1 MTSTEPRET
10 QAAPGLGPY
19 VGSCVWSLHET
30 PGRIRTAN
38 PAFAT
43 LLGMS
48 DDELAT
54 RLKSGL
60 HWQTLVGNAG
70 AAAHGDRMHQIADHG
85 AHAPAEIAVVNK
97 DGKRTVLLMT
107 SARVDPES
115 DEVISTCLDIT
126 ALANAHENSVRAEA
140 TKTRFLAAVSHELR
154 TPLNIISG
162 QTTLLTE
169 GVYGEL
175 TEKAKDALTRIT
187 RAERQL
193 RQAVDSVLTFSRLEL
208 GEMSYNIE
216 AVPLGAVVR
225 QAVDAT
231 SSQASAKSLT
241 IDVGDFRDEDVVRVD
256 RDKLTQIVVAL
267 LSNAIK
273 FTNSGGRICVDV
285 ARRAEVSD
293 FLFLRVSDTGVGI
306 PSDLIPHLFEPF
318 LQESSGTARA
328 YDGLGLGLT
337 IVRDLARGMGGEIR
351 VRSKPGEGSVFTV
364 TLPLAAD
371 DQSTSGRGR

>member
-1 MTSTEPRET
+1 MTSTEPREAQT
-10 QAAPGLGPY
+10 TTGLGPY
-19 VGSCVWSLHET
+19 VGSCVWSLRQA
-30 PGRIRTAN
+30 PGRIRSAN
-38 PAFAT
+38 AAFAN
-43 LLGMS
+43 LLGVS
-48 DDELAT
+48 ETELAT
-54 RLKSGL
+54 QLNDGL
-60 HWQTLVGNAG
+60 RWQTLVGEHG
-70 AAAHGDRMHQIADHG
+70 AAAHGDRIHEIADHG
-85 AHAPAEIAVVNK
+85 AHSPAEIAITGK
-97 DGKRTVLLMT
+97 DGRRTVLLVT

-115 DEVISTCLDIT
+115 DEVVSTCLDVT
-126 ALANAHENSVRAEA
+126 PLANAREDSVRATA

-175 TEKAKDALTRIT
+175 SEKQRDALTRIT

-208 GEMSYNIE
+208 GEMSYQLE

-231 SSQASAKSLT
+231 ASQAAAKSLT
-241 IDVGDFRDEDVVRVD
+241 VDVGDFRDDDVVRAD
-256 RDKLTQIVVAL
+256 RDKLSQIVVAL

-285 ARRAEVSD
+285 ARRAEVAD

-306 PSDLIPHLFEPF
+306 PSDVIPHLFEPF
-318 LQESSGTARA
+318 AQESSGNARI

-337 IVRDLARGMGGEIR
+337 IVRDLARAMGGEVR

-364 TLPLAAD
+364 ALRLA
-371 DQSTSGRGR
+371 TIH